1 MKFLIDEDIPVK
13 LLKELI
19 AQGHDAVRVAP
30 GSADLE
36 IAQLAKRE
44 NRILITL
51 DKDFSNTAI
60 FPPAEFN
67 IVQIRIHPPFA
78 PVIISAFQ
86 KLLQSI
92 PPEKFKGLL
101 ILLEAGNIRV
111 SE

>member
-19 AQGHDAVRVAP
+19 AQGHDAVRVTP
-30 GSADLE
+30 GSADID
-36 IAQLAKRE
+36 IA
-44 NRILITL
+44 
-51 DKDFSNTAI
+51 
-60 FPPAEFN
+60 
-67 IVQIRIHPPFA
+67 QIRIHPPFA
-78 PVIISAFQ
+78 PVIISAFK

-101 ILLEAGNIRV
+101 ILLESGNIRV

>member
-13 LLKELI
+13 LLKELLS
-19 AQGHDAVRVAP
+19 QGQDAVRVTP

-36 IAQLAKRE
+36 IAQTAKRE

-51 DKDFSNTAI
+51 DKDFANTAI

-78 PVIISAFQ
+78 PVIISAFR
-86 KLLQSI
+86 KLLESV
-92 PPEKFKGLL
+92 PAEKFKGLL
-101 ILLEAGNIRV
+101 ILLESGNIRV
-111 SE
+111 TE

>member
-19 AQGHDAVRVAP
+19 AWGHDAQRVKP
-30 GSADLE
+30 GSADPD
-36 IAQLAKRE
+36 IAQTSKRE

-51 DKDFSNTAI
+51 DKDFANTVI

-78 PVIISAFQ
+78 DILIEAFQ
-86 KLLQSI
+86 KLLVSI
-92 PPEKFKGLL
+92 PSNEFKNL
-101 ILLEAGNIRV
+101 IVLQAGGHVRI
-111 SE
+111 S